1 MPLGLGLMG
10 EWTSLKAHEV
20 LNSGQLE
27 DLLVEPATRLV
38 LVRMGQLT
46 APAVCLGLASA
57 RRVAVTVSPWMGL
70 VLARTVCR
78 MA

>member
-1 MPLGLGLMG
+1 M
-10 EWTSLKAHEV
+10 A
-20 LNSGQLE
+20 
-27 DLLVEPATRLV
+27 LV

-46 APAVCLGLASA
+46 VPAVCLGLASA
-57 RRVAVTVSPWMGL
+57 RRVVVTVSLWMGL

>member
-1 MPLGLGLMG
+1 M
-10 EWTSLKAHEV
+10 
-20 LNSGQLE
+20 
-27 DLLVEPATRLV
+27 RLV

-46 APAVCLGLASA
+46 VPAAAAAVASA
-57 RRVAVTVSPWMGL
+57 RLGVMRHVPWMGL